1 MNKMSACK
9 ECGQWPQP
17 SLAVDA
23 VVIRG
28 NEVLL
33 IRRGR
38 EPWKGMLA
46 FPGGFVDK
54 GEDPETAVL
63 RELEEECGIT
73 GEVVEILCAR
83 GNPERDPRGHIVSLA
98 YLISADGKPIAGDDA
113 ASADWYLISDVKEMA
128 GDHLSIL
135 NEINKI

>member
-1 MNKMSACK
+1 MPRCN

-28 NEVLL
+28 DEVLL
-33 IRRGR
+33 ITRGR
-38 EPWKGMLA
+38 DPWKGMLA

-54 GEDPETAVL
+54 GEDPEVSVI
-63 RELEEECGIT
+63 RELREECGID
-73 GEVVEILCAR
+73 GEVVKILCVR
-83 GNPERDPRGHIVSLA
+83 GKPTRDPRGHVVSLA
-98 YLISADGKPIAGDDA
+98 YLVSASGKPKAGDDA
-113 ASADWYLISDVKEMA
+113 ASANWYKIAEIEEMA

-135 NEINKI
+135 NEINQF